1 MATRSDARTGAR
13 PVRRRERRAARRA
26 AWHAERIGRA
36 GTAQERLAAAS
47 AYLVSA
53 AAHAR
58 GAGAARQVAAE
69 VAEHARQVMAR
80 AALPEASRRLH
91 EAKLTG
97 GGAEVARLS
106 AALMVLRS
114 AIARLPESQRD
125 QVCEFYAGELAAE
138 AARIGGGR

>member
-1 MATRSDARTGAR
+1 MVARSGAR
-13 PVRRRERRAARRA
+13 PVRRRERSAARRA
-26 AWHAERIGRA
+26 AWHADRIGRA
-36 GTAQERLAAAS
+36 RTPAERLAAAS

-58 GAGAARQVAAE
+58 GAGAARAAAAE

-91 EAKLTG
+91 EAKLTAG
-97 GGAEVARLS
+97 GTEVARLS

-125 QVCEFYAGELAAE
+125 QVCEFYAGELARQ
-138 AARIGGGR
+138 AAGIGIGGAR